1 MAGSQ
6 CRITLVMSTQPDLNI
21 GSPVTVKVQG
31 EIVTATYQGWSEK
44 YNLAIVDVDGQRMY
58 RKLQGG
64 TTSRRPSNVIPMKKS
79 RFDINTRFNFIEEV
93 VDMVVSGESKSV
105 IITGD
110 GGLGK
115 THTVMDRLKS
125 RGLKEAEIT
134 GIEGDDA
141 EITRGAGDFVVVKGF
156 ITSRALYE
164 LLYENHDRL
173 IIFDDCDS
181 VWEVPTSVSLLK
193 AALDSYDTRTLSWL
207 TAMSNPAIPRQ
218 FEFTGRI
225 IFVSNF
231 QLGELDQAVLSRCLY
246 VDVSMTS
253 EEKIERI
260 RFIAPRVRTDM
271 TAAAKGE
278 VIELLSEVR
287 DQIGDLNIRTFLKAC
302 EIRHRGAAN
311 WRDLAEYVVT
321 AF

>member
-1 MAGSQ
+1 
-6 CRITLVMSTQPDLNI
+6 MSTQPDISI

-31 EIVTATYQGWSEK
+31 EIVTATYQGWTEK
-44 YNLAIVDVDGQRMY
+44 YNMAIVEFNGQRMY
-58 RKLQGG
+58 RKLQNGAAV
-64 TTSRRPSNVIPMKKS
+64 SRRPSNIIPMKKS

-125 RGLKEAEIT
+125 SGLKEAEIT
-134 GIEGDDA
+134 GVEGNEA
-141 EITRGAGDFVVVKGF
+141 EITRGAGDYVVVKGF

-193 AALDSYDTRTLSWL
+193 AALDSYETRILSWL
-207 TAMSNPAIPRQ
+207 TALTSSATPRQ

-231 QLGELDQAVLSRCLY
+231 QLAELDQAVLSRCLY

-260 RFIAPRVRTDM
+260 RYIAPKVRTDM
-271 TAAAKGE
+271 SAAAKRE
-278 VIELLSEVR
+278 VIDLLSEVR

-311 WRDLAEYVVT
+311 WRDLAEYVIT

>member
-1 MAGSQ
+1 
-6 CRITLVMSTQPDLNI
+6 MSTQPDLSI

-31 EIVTATYQGWSEK
+31 EIVTATYQGWSDK

-58 RKLQGG
+58 RKLQ
-64 TTSRRPSNVIPMKKS
+64 SDASPRRAANNTPIKKS

-93 VDMVVSGESKSV
+93 VDMVIAGESKSV

-115 THTVMDRLKS
+115 THTVMDCLKS
-125 RGLKEAEIT
+125 RGLQEAELGGLET
-134 GIEGDDA
+134 NDA

-181 VWEVPTSVSLLK
+181 VWDVPTSVSLLK

-207 TAMSNPAIPRQ
+207 TALANPEIPRQ

-225 IFVSNF
+225 VFVSNL

-246 VDVSMTS
+246 VDVSMTP

-260 RFIAPRVRTDM
+260 RYIAPRVRPDM
-271 TAAAKGE
+271 SAAAKSE
-278 VIELLSEVR
+278 VIDLLSEVR